1 MPLEKPIRR
10 LPLRDL
16 LTDAEK
22 RSRDLAEQLKT
33 AWLARI
39 TDLRELS
46 RTVRKRSHFPTLVA
60 LINAYEKAHE
70 AQNEVERLID
80 ILIQEL
86 EEIKAHGQREKVSRG
101 G

>member
-1 MPLEKPIRR
+1 MPLEKPVRR

-22 RSRDLAEQLKT
+22 RSRDLAEHLKT
-33 AWLARI
+33 TWMARI

-46 RTVRKRSHFPTLVA
+46 RTVRKRSHFPTYVA
-60 LINAYEKAHE
+60 LINSYEKAHE
-70 AQNEVERLID
+70 AQKEVERLID
-80 ILIQEL
+80 ILLQEL

-101 G
+101 